1 MYLLEIGFLA
11 HFTSYI
17 PYIHTYLLH
26 TSREMCDTWVSVL
39 LRANGEKQKTNVV
52 AGFGMHYI
60 WIE

>member
-11 HFTSYI
+11 HFTS
-17 PYIHTYLLH
+17 YIHTYLLH

-39 LRANGEKQKTNVV
+39 LRANREKQKTNVV
-52 AGFGMHYI
+52 VGFGMHYI